1 MHYGLQ
7 WSLMP
12 EWKDTV
18 NLPRTGFPMKANLQA
33 AEPEAIARWDSMD
46 LYGQI
51 RRARSGAPKFV
62 FHDGPPYANGQI
74 HLGTALNKILKDIV
88 IKSKTMAGYDV
99 PYTPGYDCHG
109 LPIELK
115 VDRELGAKK
124 RDMSVADVR
133 RACREYAGRYIDVMT
148 AEFKRLMVFGN
159 WDGYYLT
166 MNPQYQ
172 ADIARSLGRFVER
185 GLVYKGKKPVHW
197 CIHCRTALA
206 EAEVEHGDHSSPS
219 IYVEFPLNPA
229 SAGDLAARVPALE
242 GREVSV
248 LIWTTTPWTIPSN
261 LAVAFHPELDYS
273 AFEVDGRA
281 VIVAEGLAEAVRK
294 AVGKPLDRPVA
305 TMKGEALEGIRF
317 RHPLYER
324 DSVGVLA
331 DYVTLDAGT
340 GAVHTAPGHGAD
352 DFLTGKKYGL
362 DIYAPVGPGGHF
374 LDTVELFAGQRVFD
388 ANPKVEEA
396 LHARGRLWHRETFE
410 HQYPHCWRCHNPVIF
425 LATAQWFVRLDG
437 DPVIEGADGRKR
449 TLREAAQH
457 AIDDEVT
464 WIPAWGH
471 DRIYNM
477 VTNRPDWCI
486 SRQRAWGVPITA
498 FDCTSCGE
506 AILTPEIIEK
516 AAGVFEQ
523 YNADAWYERP
533 IEEFLP
539 AGLTCPS
546 CGGTAFERERD
557 ILDVWFD
564 SGSSHEA
571 VLARSPE
578 LAWPAD
584 MYLEGSDQH
593 RGWFQSSLL
602 VALATRQRPPYRE
615 VLTHGFLIDM
625 EGRKMSKSVG
635 NVISPQDVIKESG
648 AEIIRLWVASTEF
661 TEELRV
667 SKEILTRVVDVYRKL
682 RNTCRILAANLY
694 DFDPATDMVPLDR
707 LDAVDRF
714 ALARYADAA
723 SRTRAAF
730 DAYDFAVATRVI
742 SHLATVDLSAFYVD
756 VTKDRMY
763 TLAAG
768 SSERRS
774 TQTAMYLICDGLA
787 RLLAPILPV
796 TADQLWQ
803 HLPGQHLPGR
813 SASVHLENLPDTKAL
828 DDAATIETWERLLG
842 VRETVNAVLEQK
854 RKDKVIGTSLGA
866 HVAVAARGPIA
877 SLLEEYRAQ
886 LPMLFNVSQVSLDVG
901 PADGVDDI
909 KVEVAK
915 AAGVKCE
922 RCWRIVSAVR
932 TEPEWAGICDRCVD
946 ALGPA
951 DSRPGRGG
959 LEGRSLEGGPEGRPV
974 QDGPGGSL

>member
-1 MHYGLQ
+1 
-7 WSLMP
+7 MP

-18 NLPRTGFPMKANLQA
+18 NLPRTGFPMKANLQT

-51 RRARSGAPKFV
+51 RQQRSAAPKFV

-124 RDMSVADVR
+124 REMSVADVR

-219 IYVEFPLNPA
+219 IYVEFPLNPE
-229 SAGDLAARVPALE
+229 SAPDLATRVPALK
-242 GREVSV
+242 GRDVSV

-261 LAVAFHPELDYS
+261 LAVAFHPELEYV
-273 AFEVDGRA
+273 AYEVDGRA
-281 VIVAEGLAEAVRK
+281 VIVAEGLAEAVSK
-294 AVGKPLDRPVA
+294 AVGKPLDRPA
-305 TMKGEALEGIRF
+305 ARMKGDALEGIRF
-317 RHPLYER
+317 RHPLYAR

-362 DIYAPVGPGGHF
+362 EIYAPIGPGGHF

-396 LHARGRLWHRETFE
+396 LHARGRLWHRQTFE

-425 LATAQWFVRLDG
+425 LATSQWFVRLDG
-437 DPVIEGADGRKR
+437 DPVITGADGKTR

-457 AIDDEVT
+457 AIDDEVK
-464 WIPAWGH
+464 WIPPWGH

-486 SRQRAWGVPITA
+486 SRQRAWGVPIPA
-498 FDCTSCGE
+498 FDCTACGE
-506 AILTPEIIEK
+506 AVLTPEIIEQ
-516 AAGVFEQ
+516 AAGVFER
-523 YNADAWYERP
+523 YNADSWYERP

-546 CGGTAFERERD
+546 CGGTGFEREHD

-682 RNTCRILAANLY
+682 RNTCRILVGNLY
-694 DFDPATDMVPLDR
+694 DFNPATDMVPLQH

-723 SRTRAAF
+723 ARTRAAY
-730 DAYDFAVATRVI
+730 DAYDFSVATRVL

-763 TLAAG
+763 TLAAT
-768 SSERRS
+768 SAERRS
-774 TQTAMYLICDGLA
+774 TQTAMYLICEGLA

-803 HLPGQHLPGR
+803 HLPGQDLPGR
-813 SASVHLENLPDTKAL
+813 AASVHLADLPDVSAL
-828 DDAATIETWERLLG
+828 ADAPAIETWERLLT
-842 VRETVNAVLEQK
+842 VRESVNAVLEQK

-866 HVAVAARGPIA
+866 RVSVAARGPIA
-877 SLLEEYRAQ
+877 ALLTAYRAQ
-886 LPMLFNVSQVSLDVG
+886 LPMLFNVSDVSLDVG
-901 PADGVDDI
+901 PIDGQDDVKVD
-909 KVEVAK
+909 VEK
-915 AAGVKCE
+915 AGGVKCE
-922 RCWRIVSAVR
+922 RCWRFVPAVR
-932 TEPEWAGICDRCVD
+932 TEPDWAGICDRCVD
-946 ALGPA
+946 ALG
-951 DSRPGRGG
+951 
-959 LEGRSLEGGPEGRPV
+959 
-974 QDGPGGSL
+974 GGSR